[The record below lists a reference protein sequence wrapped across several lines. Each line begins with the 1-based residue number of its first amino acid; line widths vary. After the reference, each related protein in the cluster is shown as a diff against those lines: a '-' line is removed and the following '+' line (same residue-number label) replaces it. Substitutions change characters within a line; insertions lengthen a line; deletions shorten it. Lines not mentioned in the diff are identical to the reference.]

1 MVPGYYLNEGG
12 ISAAGQLLDFLVQ
25 NHAAYAQIPTDE
37 NDYAYLN
44 NHLSKMGPSVA
55 LLARHVH
62 VDPDFRGNRAP
73 LADPSRLGSVVGLS
87 CDASLDALAVLY
99 LAAVQ
104 SIAYQTRHIV
114 DQLVESG
121 RAPIT
126 EVLITG
132 GLAKNPVFV
141 QTVADSMHVPVV
153 LPEEE
158 EAVMLGAAVLGATGA
173 GKFKDVE
180 TAMAAMT
187 RPGSTIEPDSTLS
200 AFHDAKYACYRKLSA
215 AQSELR
221 GLMGA
226 V

>member
-1 MVPGYYLNEGG
+1 M
-12 ISAAGQLLDFLVQ
+12 
-25 NHAAYAQIPTDE
+25 
-37 NDYAYLN
+37 
-44 NHLSKMGPSVA
+44 
-55 LLARHVH
+55 
-62 VDPDFRGNRAP
+62 
-73 LADPSRLGSVVGLS
+73 ADPTRLGSVVGLS

-104 SIAYQTRHIV
+104 AIAYQTRHIV
-114 DQLVESG
+114 DQLVDSG

-141 QTVADSMHVPVV
+141 KTVADAMHVPVV

-173 GKFKDVE
+173 GKYKDVE
-180 TAMAAMT
+180 AAMAAMT
-187 RPGSTIEPDSTLS
+187 RPGSTIKPDSTLS
-200 AFHDAKYACYRKLSA
+200 AFHDAKYECYRKLSA

>member
-1 MVPGYYLNEGG
+1 M
-12 ISAAGQLLDFLVQ
+12 
-25 NHAAYAQIPTDE
+25 
-37 NDYAYLN
+37 
-44 NHLSKMGPSVA
+44 
-55 LLARHVH
+55 
-62 VDPDFRGNRAP
+62 
-73 LADPSRLGSVVGLS
+73 ADPTRLGSVVGLS

-104 SIAYQTRHIV
+104 AIAYQTRHIV
-114 DQLVESG
+114 DQLVDSG

-141 QTVADSMHVPVV
+141 QTVADAMHVPVV

-180 TAMAAMT
+180 AAMAAMT
-187 RPGSTIEPDSTLS
+187 RPGSTIEPDQSLS
-200 AFHDAKYACYRKLSA
+200 AFHDAKYECYRKLSA

>member
-1 MVPGYYLNEGG
+1 M
-12 ISAAGQLLDFLVQ
+12 
-25 NHAAYAQIPTDE
+25 
-37 NDYAYLN
+37 
-44 NHLSKMGPSVA
+44 
-55 LLARHVH
+55 
-62 VDPDFRGNRAP
+62 
-73 LADPSRLGSVVGLS
+73 GLS
-87 CDASLDALAVLY
+87 CDNSMDALAVLY

-104 SIAYQTRHIV
+104 AIAYQTRHIV
-114 DQLVESG
+114 DQLVDSG

-141 QTVADSMHVPVV
+141 QTVADAMHVPVV

-187 RPGSTIEPDSTLS
+187 RPGSTIEPDSTLA